1 MARGLLSSSDAAS
14 DASCPEKWWSGA
26 VQAGQHTGQ
35 LEEAAIFVAPVV
47 TVSALQCAQPTA
59 DEQQHASWGHD
70 GWAPFFPK
78 ARSHVELSLEV
89 STTI

>member
-1 MARGLLSSSDAAS
+1 VVGRR
-14 DASCPEKWWSGA
+14 SGRPA
-26 VQAGQHTGQ
+26 PLTGQ
-35 LEEAAIFVAPVV
+35 LEEVAIFVAPVV